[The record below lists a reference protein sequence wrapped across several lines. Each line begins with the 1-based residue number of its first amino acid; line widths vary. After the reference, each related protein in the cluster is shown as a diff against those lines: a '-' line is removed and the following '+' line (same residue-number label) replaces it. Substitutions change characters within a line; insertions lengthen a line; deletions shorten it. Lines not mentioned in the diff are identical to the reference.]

1 MEYLKKIFLGKK
13 VPFYISL
20 GCALMILVSSILY
33 ATYFFAAE
41 REYMKDFV
49 SWLVPF
55 IPSIG
60 VLVFFGLTFLK
71 QSRIGTAVMSASAF
85 AGFVI
90 YANTIFGFVV
100 ENIMN
105 SMVELP
111 VIIVSASLLLVGF
124 ITSNVTAWAKH
135 NRED

>member
-1 MEYLKKIFLGKK
+1 MEYLKKIFLCKK

-20 GCALMILVSSILY
+20 GCALTILISSILY
-33 ATYFFAAE
+33 ASYFFAAE

-55 IPSIG
+55 VPLMGIVGFI
-60 VLVFFGLTFLK
+60 GLTLLK

-124 ITSNVTAWAKH
+124 ITSNVTAWAQH
-135 NRED
+135 E

>member
-1 MEYLKKIFLGKK
+1 LKKIFLGKR

-33 ATYFFAAE
+33 ASYFFAAE

-55 IPSIG
+55 VPLMGIVGFI
-60 VLVFFGLTFLK
+60 GLTLLK

-124 ITSNVTAWAKH
+124 ITSNVTAWAQH
-135 NRED
+135 E

>member
-20 GCALMILVSSILY
+20 GCALTILISSILY
-33 ATYFFAAE
+33 ASYFFAAE

-55 IPSIG
+55 VPIMGIVG
-60 VLVFFGLTFLK
+60 FIGLTLLK

-124 ITSNVTAWAKH
+124 ITSNVTAWAQH
-135 NRED
+135 E

>member
-20 GCALMILVSSILY
+20 GCALTILISSILY
-33 ATYFFAAE
+33 ASYFFAAE

-55 IPSIG
+55 VPLMGIVGFI
-60 VLVFFGLTFLK
+60 GLTLLK

-124 ITSNVTAWAKH
+124 ITSNVTAWAQH
-135 NRED
+135 E